1 MIKLLLLA
9 RNHDSMQWATASE
22 EQRMREGT
30 NFIALL
36 WSEIS
41 DKVIHT
47 AVRVYG
53 LSPEQEGALKR
64 AFRRYEIR
72 AV

>member
-1 MIKLLLLA
+1 
-9 RNHDSMQWATASE
+9 MQWATACE
-22 EQRMREGT
+22 GERMREGT

-41 DKVIHT
+41 DKVIQT
-47 AVRVYG
+47 AAHVYE
-53 LSPEQEGALKR
+53 LSPEQEVALKR

-72 AV
+72 SV

>member
-1 MIKLLLLA
+1 
-9 RNHDSMQWATASE
+9 MQWATATE
-22 EQRMREGT
+22 DERMREGA

-36 WSEIS
+36 WSEIAE
-41 DKVIHT
+41 KVVHT
-47 AVRVYG
+47 AARVYE
-53 LSPEQEGALKR
+53 LSPEQEAALKR

>member
-1 MIKLLLLA
+1 
-9 RNHDSMQWATASE
+9 MQWATASE
-22 EQRMREGT
+22 DQRMREGT

-41 DKVIHT
+41 DKVIQA
-47 AVRVYG
+47 AVRVYD
-53 LSPEQEGALKR
+53 LSPEQEVALKR
-64 AFRRYEIR
+64 AFRRYEIK